1 MDRDDTSGWF
11 AYAPTSGAVFP
22 PHASARASELDARA
36 EAGSDACDG
45 VPDEAPPTAS
55 RPDGPTPVRLMN
67 EYSVS
72 WPLWTAEGPA
82 DRDEIPVSPAL
93 AARLCRWAEHF
104 DRHYH
109 WETGWDDPAR
119 SAPHAAEAET
129 LRGLLE
135 AELGADYAVALELW
149 EA

>member
-11 AYAPTSGAVFP
+11 AYAPMSGAVFP
-22 PHASARASELDARA
+22 PQAGLEASEPDARP
-36 EAGSDACDG
+36 EAGSGDCDV
-45 VPDEAPPTAS
+45 VPDEAPPAAS
-55 RPDGPTPVRLMN
+55 RPDGPTHVRLMN

-93 AARLCRWAEHF
+93 TARLCRWAEHF
-104 DRHYH
+104 ERHFH
-109 WETGWDDPAR
+109 WETGWDDQAR
-119 SAPHAAEAET
+119 SAPHGAEAEA
-129 LRGLLE
+129 LRTLLE
-135 AELGADYAVALELW
+135 AELGSDYAVSLELW

>member
-22 PHASARASELDARA
+22 PHAAAGASERDARL
-36 EAGSDACDG
+36 EAGSGACDG
-45 VPDEAPPTAS
+45 VPDEAPPAAS
-55 RPDGPTPVRLMN
+55 RRDGPTHVRLMN

-82 DRDEIPVSPAL
+82 ARDEIPVSPAL
-93 AARLCRWAEHF
+93 TARLCRWAEHF
-104 DRHYH
+104 ERHYH
-109 WETGWDDPAR
+109 WERGWDDAAR
-119 SAPHAAEAET
+119 SAPHAVEAET

-135 AELGADYAVALELW
+135 AELGAGCTVVLRLW
-149 EA
+149 EV